1 MTFSDHITLPDIH
14 RMPVCEAISCKRS
27 RRALRRIRDALQ
39 KIPTRMSLKGAAVG
53 FSTTSSPQ
61 SGRIRNEDTQCKT
74 MISSEN

>member
-1 MTFSDHITLPDIH
+1 MITNHIPLTDIP
-14 RMPVCEAISCKRS
+14 RMPVSEAISCKRS
-27 RRALRRIRDALQ
+27 RRAHQRLRDDLQ
-39 KIPTRMSLKGAAVG
+39 KIPTRMSRKGAAGG